1 MSETTGWMDDAYKDA
16 FETEVRGLERRCA
29 NDPSCTLDQLKGTL
43 KNLYIFQGNNWD
55 GRGQVFELGLSATIA
70 AYEFFISELEKKDN
84 PARSAKN

>member
-43 KNLYIFQGNNWD
+43 KNLYVFQGNNWD
-55 GRGQVFELGLSATIA
+55 GRGQVYELGLSATIA
-70 AYEFFISELEKKDN
+70 AYEFFISELEKKERSD
-84 PARSAKN
+84 PAAES